1 MQKGPER
8 NKRLNALLYTYG
20 LTEFKLKTTANNH
33 RKKSG
38 RNQLGAHEAQCL
50 GTPVLGANIG
60 GIPETI
66 NVSQSGLLFEPRNK
80 EDLKEK
86 IVQMFQTSFDY
97 EQISKEAQER
107 FSADN
112 YYNEIIKI
120 YEQ

>member
-1 MQKGPER
+1 MAPIIQKAKFVVIPSEW
-8 NKRLNALLYTYG
+8 YEVFG
-20 LTEFKLKTTANNH
+20 LV
-33 RKKSG
+33 SI
-38 RNQLGAHEAQCL
+38 EAQCL

>member
-1 MQKGPER
+1 MEW
-8 NKRLNALLYTYG
+8 N
-20 LTEFKLKTTANNH
+20 ED
-33 RKKSG
+33 
-38 RNQLGAHEAQCL
+38 
-50 GTPVLGANIG
+50 
-60 GIPETI
+60 
-66 NVSQSGLLFEPRNK
+66 VSNEIK